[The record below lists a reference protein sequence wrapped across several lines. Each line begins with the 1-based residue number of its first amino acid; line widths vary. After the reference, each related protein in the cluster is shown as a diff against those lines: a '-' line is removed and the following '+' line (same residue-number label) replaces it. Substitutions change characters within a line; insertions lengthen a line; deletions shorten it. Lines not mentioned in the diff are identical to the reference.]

1 MQNYTDE
8 QLAELAQKG
17 DKTAQEALLKRYQKM
32 VRACSRKFFLHG
44 GEPEDLVQEGMIG
57 LTLAIGAYNAADG
70 ASFKN
75 FAYRCVWCRIV
86 DVVKAA
92 ANSKNEALNNWVQFS
107 IGDKIMTVDPL
118 QALMDEDERKE
129 LNELMS
135 RVLTDMEF
143 KIFTMYMDG
152 VSYAE
157 IRALTGKDYKSV
169 DNAVQRS
176 KHKLRKALAKNG

>member
-1 MQNYTDE
+1 MRNYTDE
-8 QLAELAQKG
+8 QLLALSQDG
-17 DKTAQEALLKRYQKM
+17 DETAREQLLKRYQKM
-32 VRACSRKFFLHG
+32 VSACSRKFFLHG

-57 LTLAIGAYNAADG
+57 LTLAIDRYKAADG

-86 DVVKAA
+86 DAVRATS
-92 ANSKNEALNNWVQFS
+92 NSKNEALNNSVQFS
-107 IGDKIMTVDPL
+107 IRDKLTAVDPL
-118 QALMDEDERKE
+118 QMLIDEDERKE

-135 RVLTDMEF
+135 RALTDMEF

-152 VSYAE
+152 VAYTD
-157 IRALTGKDYKSV
+157 ICTITGKEYKSV

-176 KHKLRKALAKNG
+176 KHKLRKALSKNG

>member
-8 QLAELAQKG
+8 QLAELSQNG

-57 LTLAIGAYNAADG
+57 LTLAIGAYNVADG

-92 ANSKNEALNNWVQFS
+92 ANSKNEALNNSVQFS
-107 IGDKIMTVDPL
+107 IGDK
-118 QALMDEDERKE
+118 LMA
-129 LNELMS
+129 
-135 RVLTDMEF
+135 TD
-143 KIFTMYMDG
+143 
-152 VSYAE
+152 
-157 IRALTGKDYKSV
+157 
-169 DNAVQRS
+169 
-176 KHKLRKALAKNG
+176 